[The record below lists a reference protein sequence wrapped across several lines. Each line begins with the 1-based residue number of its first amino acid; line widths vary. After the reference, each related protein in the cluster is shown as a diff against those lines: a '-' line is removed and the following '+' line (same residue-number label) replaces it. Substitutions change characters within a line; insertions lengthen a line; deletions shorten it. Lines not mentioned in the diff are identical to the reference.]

1 MRLQR
6 ISLRN
11 YRGVAAADVAIAH
24 NGVTIIQGPNEIGKS
39 SLAEAIQFLFE
50 EPDSSN
56 KKQLKAIKSV
66 NVDAGPSAEVEL
78 TTGAYHVVYFKRWH
92 VGAKTELQILA
103 PAPENLTGRP
113 AHDRMKAILAET
125 LDEPLW
131 RALHYQQGVS
141 ITQAIVGESR
151 TLASALDQAATGG
164 ARGGEEDVDLWQRVE
179 VERARYFTSTGR
191 DTSDRT
197 RIAEHVTQLQARGS
211 ELRAELARLDA
222 SADRYQQLGTELAKN
237 AAEEADQIALVKRQ
251 SADWDEVSAKKL
263 EVERLALVAQAAGAL
278 AREAVAAS
286 ERRQQFVVAAAAASA
301 QLKGLEGEAER
312 EAPALEAARTA
323 QGEVLRQREVARGAR
338 HAAEEKSQRASEDFE
353 HFREVTDCQLL
364 LERRTRVEEAEA
376 KGSRAA
382 ALLDEC
388 LVDEAKLGEIE
399 SASLAAAEARARLT
413 GQVPTIRVEALK
425 RLEVRLGDQRSDL
438 GAGESI
444 ETAVTGD
451 VLLTVGDVARVAITG
466 GAGGRAVQEAS
477 DAAEEQLAELYRS
490 VAITGGDPLAQA
502 RNIVRQ
508 QRDAQA
514 EAKQAHEALD
524 QNLRD
529 LTPQLLIDKIERV
542 EASIAA
548 YDSKRDPAMSAPADL
563 ADAKPVS
570 EAAAA
575 AVDEVRR
582 LEAEL
587 QEKSEQAEAVLA
599 GVQEAANL
607 RAAHGQMARQTTAA
621 TEQDLEAARRKISDA
636 ELDHNRREREQD
648 AANVE
653 AVHTQ
658 RASELAGDDPD
669 SVASLLQN
677 GQEVLDRLRRDHTT
691 LELDLARIKSELE
704 VRGETGL
711 HDQLA
716 TVKSELAER
725 EREATLT
732 DRRAAAADLL
742 YTRLGAN
749 RDAAKRSYVAPF
761 RQQLEA
767 FARIVFGPSVSVEV
781 DHTTLQVTSRTLGGV
796 TVPYDSLSAGAK
808 EQLCVLARL
817 ACAALVSPASADEP
831 DGGVPLVFDDALGY
845 SDARRLERIGA
856 AFNAAGQHSQVI
868 ILTCVPERY
877 RNIGSATLI
886 RLEAKTLTLAAA

>member
-1 MRLQR
+1 
-6 ISLRN
+6 
-11 YRGVAAADVAIAH
+11 
-24 NGVTIIQGPNEIGKS
+24 
-39 SLAEAIQFLFE
+39 LA
-50 EPDSSN
+50 
-56 KKQLKAIKSV
+56 
-66 NVDAGPSAEVEL
+66 
-78 TTGAYHVVYFKRWH
+78 
-92 VGAKTELQILA
+92 
-103 PAPENLTGRP
+103 
-113 AHDRMKAILAET
+113 
-125 LDEPLW
+125 
-131 RALHYQQGVS
+131 
-141 ITQAIVGESR
+141 
-151 TLASALDQAATGG
+151 
-164 ARGGEEDVDLWQRVE
+164 
-179 VERARYFTSTGR
+179 
-191 DTSDRT
+191 
-197 RIAEHVTQLQARGS
+197 
-211 ELRAELARLDA
+211 
-222 SADRYQQLGTELAKN
+222 
-237 AAEEADQIALVKRQ
+237 
-251 SADWDEVSAKKL
+251 
-263 EVERLALVAQAAGAL
+263 AQAAL
-278 AREAVAAS
+278 S
-286 ERRQQFVVAAAAASA
+286 SITSLLSLVVTS
-301 QLKGLEGEAER
+301 
-312 EAPALEAARTA
+312 
-323 QGEVLRQREVARGAR
+323 
-338 HAAEEKSQRASEDFE
+338 S
-353 HFREVTDCQLL
+353 
-364 LERRTRVEEAEA
+364 
-376 KGSRAA
+376 
-382 ALLDEC
+382 
-388 LVDEAKLGEIE
+388 
-399 SASLAAAEARARLT
+399 
-413 GQVPTIRVEALK
+413 
-425 RLEVRLGDQRSDL
+425 
-438 GAGESI
+438 
-444 ETAVTGD
+444 
-451 VLLTVGDVARVAITG
+451 
-466 GAGGRAVQEAS
+466 S

-636 ELDHNRREREQD
+636 ELDQNRREREQD

-653 AVHTQ
+653 AVHTR

-749 RDAAKRSYVAPF
+749 RDACGRSWQFWP
-761 RQQLEA
+761 
-767 FARIVFGPSVSVEV
+767 RILRGCGPGRPGHWS
-781 DHTTLQVTSRTLGGV
+781 SRGLAGTCRDRPSRVLLRSTPGQTGCSGGV
-796 TVPYDSLSAGAK
+796 VAASTPCEPSRKGRVP
-808 EQLCVLARL
+808 AR
-817 ACAALVSPASADEP
+817 
-831 DGGVPLVFDDALGY
+831 
-845 SDARRLERIGA
+845 
-856 AFNAAGQHSQVI
+856 
-868 ILTCVPERY
+868 
-877 RNIGSATLI
+877 
-886 RLEAKTLTLAAA
+886 